1 MDANGNGKIE
11 LREFLNWYSKQ
22 LQKKNQTA
30 QDDVRCATYSR
41 MHMHTHARI
50 MLAHMHTTTCICSY

>member
-30 QDDVRCATYSR
+30 QDDVRCAACACTRLTHNYMHLL
-41 MHMHTHARI
+41 MHMHI
-50 MLAHMHTTTCICSY
+50 Q